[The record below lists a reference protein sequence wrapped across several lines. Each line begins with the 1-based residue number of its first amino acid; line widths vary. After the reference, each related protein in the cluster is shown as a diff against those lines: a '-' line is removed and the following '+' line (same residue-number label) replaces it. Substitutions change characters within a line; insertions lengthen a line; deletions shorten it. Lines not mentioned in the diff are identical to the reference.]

1 MCIQLRWSVP
11 ACPVRALRA
20 SQGCCL
26 PGSLAQDISQLVAG
40 PHPSKVAHAYP
51 GSSELPIHLLGLMLL
66 FMTFYESYLYLT
78 TLFNFFNGVSTA
90 KVK

>member
-1 MCIQLRWSVP
+1 MVMTTLKETEALRGKV
-11 ACPVRALRA
+11 ACPRSLSQEMTELALE
-20 SQGCCL
+20 
-26 PGSLAQDISQLVAG
+26 
-40 PHPSKVAHAYP
+40 P